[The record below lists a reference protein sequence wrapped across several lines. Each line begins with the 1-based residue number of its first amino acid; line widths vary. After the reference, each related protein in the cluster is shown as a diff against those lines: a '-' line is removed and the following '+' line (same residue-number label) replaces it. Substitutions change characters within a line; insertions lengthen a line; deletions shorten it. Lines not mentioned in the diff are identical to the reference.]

1 MSWMEFV
8 AVISSSLAWPMAVLV
23 SILVLRKE
31 FRK

>member
-8 AVISSSLAWPMAVLV
+8 LAISVSLAWPVAVLAI
-23 SILVLRKE
+23 ILVLRKE